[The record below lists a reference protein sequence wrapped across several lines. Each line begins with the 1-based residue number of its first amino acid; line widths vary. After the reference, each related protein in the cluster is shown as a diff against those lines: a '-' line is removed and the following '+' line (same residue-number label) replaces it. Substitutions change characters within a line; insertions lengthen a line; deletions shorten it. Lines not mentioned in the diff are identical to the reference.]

1 MSLEIPFN
9 LVKPKKGKPIVKRSS
24 NSMKSS
30 TLFFNNLTR
39 ENSMNNNIYC
49 FSPTNQNQSLKNNF
63 SFLNNNITENNT
75 INEKNEKENMQ
86 YYRILEIR
94 RNEHFG
100 DILMFL
106 NQRSPLCLRVK
117 SKKAELFFLN
127 KEDAINISTSYPQ
140 YWKKINKK
148 SLFNMEQIKR
158 LINKIIKIISTD
170 QDFNPLRKYSKSND
184 ENGNFKSI
192 YEDDLQTIPSFSH
205 ESNFTE
211 SDNDDEK
218 SINRYENNDNG
229 YEHYYNSI
237 NNLHTDKNYE
247 INQNDVVLNTISED
261 NIKELQS
268 SNENNSLL
276 SEEINETKKIIN
288 FDSNINHSKINS
300 TYRFKSFLTSLT
312 PYKYEEI
319 NNEIYPD
326 ETFIISPQSN
336 PNYKFTYNHLKKNNL
351 DNISICST
359 EISFSINS
367 EYENIDELSDGNYS
381 KDISFRIT
389 IKNFIQDEVKRK
401 NNFKNNVISHDEN
414 ENNNSINIK
423 NKVSND
429 LIIKKKSSYIPRR
442 SSNFSLNHIKQSRTR
457 NNFFKIKTNDS
468 SNNNTLKID
477 LNDKGEE
484 NKTKNKNYMLSVISQ
499 NIEKN
504 NLNLNNPELFY
515 SEIFM
520 KFMDRKMTKI
530 KENNPNTEIN
540 KEDKDF
546 MRRVTSISSM
556 KYDFNKNHKI

>member
-1 MSLEIPFN
+1 
-9 LVKPKKGKPIVKRSS
+9 
-24 NSMKSS
+24 
-30 TLFFNNLTR
+30 
-39 ENSMNNNIYC
+39 
-49 FSPTNQNQSLKNNF
+49 
-63 SFLNNNITENNT
+63 
-75 INEKNEKENMQ
+75 
-86 YYRILEIR
+86 
-94 RNEHFG
+94 
-100 DILMFL
+100 MFL

-429 LIIKKKSSYIPRR
+429 LVIKKKSSYIPRR

-499 NIEKN
+499 NIEKD

-515 SEIFM
+515 SGIFM
-520 KFMDRKMTKI
+520 KFMDKKMIT
-530 KENNPNTEIN
+530 NNEKNNNNEINNTENEFIR
-540 KEDKDF
+540 KI
-546 MRRVTSISSM
+546 TSFQSNQF
-556 KYDFNKNHKI
+556 DN